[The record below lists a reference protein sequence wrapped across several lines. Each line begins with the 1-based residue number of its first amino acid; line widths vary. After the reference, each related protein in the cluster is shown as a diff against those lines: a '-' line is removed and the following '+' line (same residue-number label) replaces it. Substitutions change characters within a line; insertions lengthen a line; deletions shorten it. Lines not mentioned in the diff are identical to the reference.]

1 MSGIIMFIGAM
12 LQVVQ
17 SLMFRSSVASGGA
30 EAGAG
35 DSEVDVTA
43 DVGTGFADS
52 PGDMRQDLDALT
64 QQIDA
69 MLERMSEI
77 ERTAG
82 SSKTAAE

>member
-1 MSGIIMFIGAM
+1 M

-17 SLMFRSSVASGGA
+17 SLMSRSSVGSGGA
-30 EAGAG
+30 EAGAA
-35 DSEVDVTA
+35 DRSEVDVTA

-52 PGDMRQDLDALT
+52 PGDMRQYLDDLT
-64 QQIDA
+64 QQIDT

-82 SSKTAAE
+82 SAKNAAE